1 MDRGDESEFG
11 YAALLVVQNELC
23 GSTTRASK
31 ALQMHDEKIA
41 REKGAG
47 NAPVAVQ
54 AVKWKSFQ
62 AFVEVLAWSLG
73 KRPK

>member
-1 MDRGDESEFG
+1 
-11 YAALLVVQNELC
+11 
-23 GSTTRASK
+23 
-31 ALQMHDEKIA
+31 MHDEKIA
-41 REKGAG
+41 REKGG
-47 NAPVAVQ
+47 ENAPVAVL

>member
-11 YAALLVVQNELC
+11 YAALLVVQKELC
-23 GSTTRASK
+23 ESTTRVSK

-41 REKGAG
+41 REKGG
-47 NAPVAVQ
+47 ENAPVAVL